1 MPNKITQ
8 QDNNKLKKQVQQIMD
23 VKDEDYQEW
32 LYNLH
37 QEYLS
42 QNSDIIAKALKF
54 YSQKHEQ
61 LASNNNEKKHQD
73 NNLTSTNHSE

>member
-37 QEYLS
+37 QEYLT
-42 QNSDIIAKALKF
+42 QNNDIIAKALKF
-54 YSQKHEQ
+54 YSEKNNQQEKRTHENH
-61 LASNNNEKKHQD
+61 LD
-73 NNLTSTNHSE
+73 TNHSE

>member
-1 MPNKITQ
+1 MANKITQ

-37 QEYLS
+37 QEYLT
-42 QNSDIIAKALKF
+42 QNNDIIAKALKF
-54 YSQKHEQ
+54 YSQ
-61 LASNNNEKKHQD
+61 NNTQQE
-73 NNLTSTNHSE
+73 NNLNTNHSE

>member
-23 VKDEDYQEW
+23 VKEEDYQEW

-37 QEYLS
+37 QEYLT
-42 QNSDIIAKALKF
+42 QNNDIIAKALKL
-54 YSQKHEQ
+54 YSQKNTQ
-61 LASNNNEKKHQD
+61 QA
-73 NNLTSTNHSE
+73 NNLNTNHNE

>member
-23 VKDEDYQEW
+23 VKNEDYQEW

-54 YSQKHEQ
+54 YSQKNEQ
-61 LASNNNEKKHQD
+61 QASNNNEKKQQD
-73 NNLTSTNHSE
+73 NNLTSTNYSE

>member
-8 QDNNKLKKQVQQIMD
+8 QDNNKLKKQVQQIMN

-37 QEYLS
+37 QEYLT
-42 QNSDIIAKALKF
+42 QNNDIIAKALKF
-54 YSQKHEQ
+54 YSQKNTQQE
-61 LASNNNEKKHQD
+61 
-73 NNLTSTNHSE
+73 NNLNTNHSE

>member
-37 QEYLS
+37 QEYLT
-42 QNSDIIAKALKF
+42 QNNDIIAKALKL
-54 YSQKHEQ
+54 YSQKNNQQEKGTHENH
-61 LASNNNEKKHQD
+61 LDTK
-73 NNLTSTNHSE
+73 HSE